1 MNPAA
6 ILAQRLSSQ
15 GLAGKPKRDPVAVA
29 EALLAIQ
36 AQDPRGARLAIRA
49 RSSALSAADVD
60 RALSLDRSLLISWL
74 NRGTLHLVR
83 SEDYPLL
90 QLLTAPRSL
99 GANARRLAQEGVSA
113 PLAERGI
120 GVIERSLGRDGPLTR
135 PQLRE
140 QLDSAGVPT
149 AGQALV
155 HLLILASLRGLIV
168 RGPML
173 GSQHA
178 FVLVRD
184 WLELPKAPRR
194 ESALAELARRYLIGH
209 APATDRD
216 LAKWAGLSLRDARG
230 GLEAISSQLRQ
241 SEDGLLELSS
251 RPAVGAIPAPRLLG
265 AFDPVLLGWQS
276 RQEILGAH
284 TKLVTS
290 NGLFR
295 PFAMVNGRA
304 VAAWK
309 IARGEVTIE
318 PLEPLAE
325 KAAAALEAD
334 ALAVRGFLAL
344 VG

>member
-1 MNPAA
+1 VNSTA

-15 GLAGKPKRDPVAVA
+15 GLAGKPKRDPVEVA

-49 RSSALSAADVD
+49 RSSGLSAADVD

-90 QLLTAPRSL
+90 QLLTTPRLL

-113 PLAERGI
+113 EVAERGI
-120 GVIERSLGRDGPLTR
+120 GVNERSLGRDGPLTR

-140 QLDSAGVPT
+140 RLDSAGVPT

-168 RGPML
+168 RGPVL
-173 GSQHA
+173 GRQHA

-184 WLELPKAPRR
+184 WLELPRPPLRD
-194 ESALAELARRYLIGH
+194 SALAELARRYLLGH

-216 LAKWAGLSLRDARG
+216 LARWAGLTLGDARC
-230 GLEAISSQLRQ
+230 GLEAISSRLLQG
-241 SEDGLLELSS
+241 ENGLLELSAQP
-251 RPAVGAIPAPRLLG
+251 PAQAIPAPRLLG

-284 TKLVTS
+284 AKLVTS

-295 PFAMVNGRA
+295 PFAMVKGRA
-304 VAAWK
+304 VASWK
-309 IARGEVTIE
+309 IAGGEVAIK
-318 PLEPLAE
+318 PLEPLTE
-325 KAAAALEAD
+325 AASAALEAD
-334 ALAVRGFLAL
+334 ALAVTQFLAPA
-344 VG
+344 G